1 MKKLTNILSE
11 INPLEI
17 MGGKDILISGIAFD
31 SRKVEHGYLFVATR
45 GTLVDGHDFIPKTI
59 ECGACC
65 IVCEEIPD
73 NPNSSITYIKVNDS
87 QESLGLI
94 ASKWYN
100 KPSAKLKLIGITGTN
115 GKTTT
120 VSLLH
125 TLFTEL
131 GYSCGL
137 LSTIENKID
146 KQSFEATHTTPDA
159 IQLNAFIAE
168 MVNAGCSHCFIEV
181 SSHALVQKRTAG
193 LMFAGGVFTNLSH
206 DHLDFHKTIPEYIK
220 AKKSFFDELSKS
232 AFALTNIDDKN
243 GTVMLQNCIAQK
255 HTYSIKNLADF
266 KGRIIENQIS
276 GLHLQIN
283 EHDLYCRLVGQFNA
297 YNLLAIYG
305 TALLLG
311 ENEEEILPALSNL
324 QSAAGRFDYQVST
337 DGIIA
342 IIDYAHTPDALENVL
357 DTINHIQ
364 SNDSKIITVVGTG
377 GNRDKSKRPEMA
389 IIAARLSN
397 RLILTSDNPRFE
409 NPDTIINDMH
419 SGLNEEQQKR
429 CLQIINREEAIKTA
443 FFLAQ
448 KGDIILIAG
457 KGHENYQ
464 EINGIRYPFDDKD
477 IINNLFKKTQ

>member
-59 ECGACC
+59 ESGACC

>member
-59 ECGACC
+59 ESGACC

-159 IQLNAFIAE
+159 LQLNAFIAE